1 MGAPKGARKADAEPE
16 WPSHFPANCPPPSAR
31 PINERVYR
39 RTGGTSDDW
48 LSAKEK
54 GTFKNGPPAMRAALS
69 CFVDRTALEEAIA
82 VHEEWPARE
91 IVCADLTP
99 EHGEIEQTGKDPH
112 HHSLWLRRLALAA
125 HAVLFRKAP

>member
-1 MGAPKGARKADAEPE
+1 LTIRKRDQEPIDLRG
-16 WPSHFPANCPPPSAR
+16 HAH
-31 PINERVYR
+31 
-39 RTGGTSDDW
+39 
-48 LSAKEK
+48 
-54 GTFKNGPPAMRAALS
+54 
-69 CFVDRTALEEAIA
+69 RTALEEAIA